1 MNMLQWQGVS
11 LHKAE
16 VRILAEV
23 SLALARG
30 ELLGIIGPNGAGK
43 SALLRCAVGLERCS
57 QGEVRVE
64 GTPLPRL
71 AAAERAR
78 RLAFLPQQGETL
90 WPIAVAD
97 AVAIAR
103 LPHQDEKRASG
114 RQAVEQAL
122 QQVGMRHLAAR
133 AVTTL
138 SGGERALVL
147 LARALAVESALLLLD
162 EPVTALD
169 PHHQLA
175 VMELLRRLADAGKAI
190 ALVLHDLTLAARFCH
205 RLALLHAGRLVAEGA
220 AEQVLQES
228 LLQQV
233 YAVQGRYCQIEGQS
247 LVIPWQRISLRDTG
261 GA

>member
-1 MNMLQWQGVS
+1 MVQWQGVS

-16 VRILAEV
+16 ARILVEI
-23 SLALARG
+23 SLSLGSG

-57 QGEVRVE
+57 RGEVRIA
-64 GTPLPRL
+64 GHPLPQL
-71 AAAERAR
+71 PAVERAR
-78 RLAFLPQQGETL
+78 RLAFLPQQGETV

-103 LPHQDEKRASG
+103 LPHQDEQRPSG
-114 RQAVEQAL
+114 RRAVAQAL
-122 QQVGMRHLAAR
+122 QQVGMAHLASR

-147 LARALAVESALLLLD
+147 LARALAVESEVLLLD

-175 VMELLRRLADAGKAI
+175 VMELLHHLAQAGKAI

-205 RLALLHAGRLVAEGA
+205 RLAVLHRGRLVAEGR
-220 AEQVLQES
+220 AEQVLQAP

-233 YAVQGRYCQIEGQS
+233 YAVQGRYCHIEGQP
-247 LVIPWQRISLRDTG
+247 LVIPWQRT
-261 GA
+261 AY